1 MSSIF
6 TRCVRIVE
14 SGLVSAGLPCS
25 WLELVIKCRLT
36 RQLVVGVET
45 LVVA

>member
-1 MSSIF
+1 MDK
-6 TRCVRIVE
+6 RYVKIVK
-14 SGLVSAGLPCS
+14 SGLVSADLPCCR
-25 WLELVIKCRLT
+25 LELVIKCRLT